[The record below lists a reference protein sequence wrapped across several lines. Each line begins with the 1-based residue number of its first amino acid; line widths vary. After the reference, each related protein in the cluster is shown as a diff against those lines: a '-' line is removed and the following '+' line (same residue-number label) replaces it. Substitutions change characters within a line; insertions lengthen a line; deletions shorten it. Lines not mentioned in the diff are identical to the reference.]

1 MTLPAGPDWIAKVL
15 DPARLEAVLST
26 GLLDTEPEEEFERWT
41 RLSAR
46 LLRVPVA
53 LVSLVDAERQFCKSA
68 LGLKEPWAASRELP
82 LSHSFCK
89 HVVASGEPLV
99 TSDARL
105 SPSLKDNPAVTALD
119 VVAYAGVPLVAAGQ
133 AVGAFCAIASEPR
146 EFSADDV
153 ALLQELAR
161 GVETQI
167 ALRIANEALRER
179 EQMLDRVL
187 DLMPAGILMR
197 DLLGRVTRTNA
208 ALGKL
213 LGRSQP
219 DLAATDFRA
228 ITHPDDVAEDRAAHE
243 RLFQGELDVTTRTK
257 RYQHA
262 EGHYIWAR
270 VAASILR
277 DPSGKL
283 EGTVAVIED
292 VTAERLSEEALTR
305 QIANVR
311 RTQALFEATIGNI
324 SDGVVLLDERWKIL
338 LANRAYLDLFGM
350 SEADMASMTRARFL
364 AHVSPLVE
372 DPDEFVRRIEHPT
385 PGEGG
390 DEFVLRKPFR
400 RVVRRTESLV
410 ELPDGVGNLVIW
422 QDITIERELTE
433 ERERQAMTDV
443 LTGIANRRAAELALK
458 KEFARA
464 ERARTPLSIAMFDID
479 HFKRVNDAHGHPA
492 GDEVL
497 KRVAAS
503 LAGAA
508 RLTDTVARWGGEE
521 FLAVLPVALDGA
533 TAFCERVRGAIEGLS
548 CPNVGRVTISAGV
561 VQVRPGE
568 ALEKALERVD
578 QHLYA
583 AKDAGRNRVQFA
595 TVPP

>member
-1 MTLPAGPDWIAKVL
+1 MTLPEGTDWVAKVL
-15 DPARLEAVLST
+15 DPARLEALVLT
-26 GLLDTEPEEEFERWT
+26 GLLDTQPEEEFERWT
-41 RLSAR
+41 RLSSR
-46 LLRVPVA
+46 LLGVPIA
-53 LVSLVDAERQFCKSA
+53 LLSLVDAERQFFKSA
-68 LGLKEPWAASRELP
+68 VGLKEPWATSRQTP

-89 HVVASGEPLV
+89 HVVASGAPLV

-105 SPSLKDNPAVTALD
+105 DASLKDNPAITDLD
-119 VVAYAGVPLVAAGQ
+119 VVAYAGVPLVAAGKT
-133 AVGAFCAIASEPR
+133 VGAFCAISSER
-146 EFSADDV
+146 HEFSADDV
-153 ALLQELAR
+153 TLLQELAR

-167 ALRIANEALRER
+167 ALRIANETLRER

-187 DLMPAGILMR
+187 DLMPTGILMR
-197 DLLGRVTRTNA
+197 DLVGRVIRTNA

-213 LGRSQP
+213 LGRSQLE
-219 DLAATDFRA
+219 LAATDFRG
-228 ITHPDDVAEDRAAHE
+228 ITHPEDVADDRVAHD
-243 RLFQGELDVTTRTK
+243 RLLRGEVDVTTRTK

-262 EGHYIWAR
+262 DGHYMWAR
-270 VAASILR
+270 VAAAILR

-283 EGTVAVIED
+283 EGTIAVIED

-324 SDGVVLLDERWKIL
+324 RDGVVLLDAGWKIL

-350 SEADMASMTRARFL
+350 SEADMAAMTRARFL

-372 DPDEFVRRIEHPT
+372 DPEDFARRIERPT

-390 DEFVLRKPFR
+390 DEFVLLRPFR
-400 RVVRRTESLV
+400 RVVRRTESPV

-433 ERERQAMTDV
+433 ERERLAMTDA

-464 ERARTPLSIAMFDID
+464 ERAGTPLSIAMFDID
-479 HFKRVNDAHGHPA
+479 HFKRVNDEHGHPA

-503 LAGAA
+503 LSGAA

-521 FLAVLPVALDGA
+521 FLAVLPVPLDGA
-533 TAFCERVRGAIEGLS
+533 TAFCERVRGAIEELS

-561 VQVRPGE
+561 VQVRPREG
-568 ALEKALERVD
+568 LEKALERVD

-583 AKDAGRNRVQFA
+583 AKASGRNRVQSA